1 MGIGVGVASPGTVP
15 GVFVGAGVGVPSGL
29 GLGLDV
35 PPPGVGL
42 GLDVPPPGVGLG
54 LGVPPSGVEL
64 GLGLGVASPPVTVPP
79 SGVELGLGVSSPP
92 VTVPPS
98 GVELGLGVSSPLEI
112 VAGAFSLDSVVSSV
126 ALANTFS
133 SIPLNP
139 LSGDISNASTKT
151 ATTNKFFFISRFSL
165 LAKNNV

>member
-42 GLDVPPPGVGLG
+42 GLGVPSPGVGLGLGVPPPGVGLG

-64 GLGLGVASPPVTVPP
+64 GLGVASPPVTVPP
-79 SGVELGLGVSSPP
+79 SGVELGPGVA
-92 VTVPPS
+92 
-98 GVELGLGVSSPLEI
+98 SPLEI

>member
-79 SGVELGLGVSSPP
+79 SGVELGLGVSSP
-92 VTVPPS
+92 
-98 GVELGLGVSSPLEI
+98 LEI